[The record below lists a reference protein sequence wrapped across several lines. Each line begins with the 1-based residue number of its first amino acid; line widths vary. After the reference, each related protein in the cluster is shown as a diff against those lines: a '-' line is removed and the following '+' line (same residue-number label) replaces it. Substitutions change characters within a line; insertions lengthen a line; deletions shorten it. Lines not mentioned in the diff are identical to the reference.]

1 VINNCS
7 DDDKFIVTELLENRG
22 EKGEF
27 FVWEIVKKVFK
38 KRVCLAYWRYPIFSL
53 KGNRREVDILIL
65 DRQLGIIIIE
75 IKSLKIEQ
83 IQSINGHFWQYKN
96 FYVNSGNPYQQ
107 AENQLFN
114 LLEYLKNEPNLHQK
128 ITAKVVLALPYINQE
143 EWRKKGFDQLPSNP
157 PIIFQDDLEDVKLFF
172 DKLFEISPVLSGNK
186 LDEKQWNLLLSI
198 IAGKQVLNSPTK
210 YRVLSKE
217 NSKGKIAQ
225 ELASYDY
232 QLDLK
237 QEKTVKE
244 ISNNI
249 QEIRGVAGSGKT
261 VLLCQKV
268 AYLHLKYP
276 HWKIAIVFFT
286 RSLYEQIIELVDK
299 YLRYFSHGKFS
310 YRKYNKNLLILH
322 GWGSKNQQGFY
333 GLICEK
339 VKATKLRVNDTN
351 NQSPN
356 EALGEACYYLLKTR
370 KIPALFDVVLIDE
383 AQDFI
388 SQKWIYEGKQPFFW
402 LVYQSLKSSN
412 TLDSSEKKLI
422 YAYDEMQCLN
432 DELSFTFVDLFGENS
447 TKKLLTSIFVQSYRT
462 PDKILNTAFAINMGW
477 LRYLGVLTII
487 NHEKSWQ
494 DIGYQLTGKV
504 AEGET
509 ITKKKI
515 NSKFSHP
522 LSKFYQGEVIKFQT
536 FYSRQQELNYLGEAI
551 LTNLRYDNLRPIKQ
565 ILVIILGNSY
575 FVKELQSQCQ
585 EILQKKAIE
594 VFIPHK
600 NNPNKF
606 WEEGMITITG
616 IHQAKGNE
624 AEMVYVIG
632 LDQVAKEESN
642 ISLRNQLFVALTR
655 SKAWVN
661 ISGVGNYVMYDE
673 LKKVLT
679 CDDSFTF
686 TLRHPPLKMM
696 KLSEKEKLINN
707 FALGCRD
714 FQNIDL
720 SGENLENLSLNKI
733 NLIGGNLQRVNF
745 QGTSLQKGKLINAD
759 LTNSNFSQANLSY
772 CKLMGANLTGVNFS
786 QANLRGADFSNAI
799 LSNMNFTGA
808 DLTDTIFDDD
818 FYDN

>member
-1 VINNCS
+1 MINNYS
-7 DDDKFIVTELLENRG
+7 DEDKFIVTELLDTKG

-38 KRVCLAYWRYPIFSL
+38 NRVCLAYWRYPIFL
-53 KGNRREVDILIL
+53 EKGNRKEVDILVI
-65 DRQLGIIIIE
+65 DQQLGLIIIE

-83 IQSINGHFWQYKN
+83 IMSINGHLWQYQN
-96 FYVNSGNPYQQ
+96 FYTNSGNPYQQ
-107 AENQLFN
+107 GENQLFN
-114 LLEYLKNEPNLHQK
+114 LLEYVKNEPNLHQK
-128 ITAKVVLALPYINQE
+128 VTGKVFIALPYIQEE
-143 EWRKKGFDQLPSNP
+143 EWRKKGFEQLPSNP
-157 PIIFQDDLEDVKLFF
+157 PIIFQNELGESRLFL
-172 DKLFEISPVLSGNK
+172 DKLVRIPPAVSGNN
-186 LDEKQWNLLLSI
+186 LDKKQWNLLLAI
-198 IAGKQVLNSPTK
+198 IAGKQVLDTPK
-210 YRVLSKE
+210 YRVLSKD
-217 NSKGKIAQ
+217 NTKGKILQ
-225 ELASYDY
+225 ELASYSH

-237 QEKTVKE
+237 QEKIVKE

-249 QEIRGVAGSGKT
+249 EEIRGVAGSGKT
-261 VLLCQKV
+261 VILCQKA

-286 RSLYEQIIELVDK
+286 RSLYEQIILLIDK
-299 YLRYFSHGKFS
+299 WLKYFSQGKVR
-310 YRKYNKNLLILH
+310 YHKYNKNLLILH
-322 GWGSKNQQGFY
+322 GWGSKNQEGLY
-333 GLICEK
+333 SLICKK
-339 VKATKLRVNDTN
+339 VKGTKLRVNDTN
-351 NQSPN
+351 SQSPN

-383 AQDFI
+383 AQDFV
-388 SQKWIYEGKQPFFW
+388 SQKWIYEAKQPFFW

-412 TLDSSEKKLI
+412 TLDNSQKRLI

-432 DELSFTFVDLFGENS
+432 DGLTLTAFDLFGENS
-447 TKKLLTSIFVQSYRT
+447 AKKLLTSIFAHSYRT
-462 PDKILNTAFAINMGW
+462 PDRILNTAFAINMGW
-477 LRYLGVLTII
+477 LRYLGVLTMI
-487 NHEKSWQ
+487 NDQKSWQ
-494 DIGYQLTGKV
+494 DIGYKLTGKV
-504 AEGET
+504 ADGET
-509 ITKKKI
+509 ITIKKKA
-515 NSKFSHP
+515 SFLPHP
-522 LSKFYQGEVIKFQT
+522 LSKFYQGEVITFKT
-536 FYSRQQELNYLGEAI
+536 FYSRQQELNYLGEKI
-551 LTNLRYDNLRPIKQ
+551 LTNLRYDGLRPTKQ

-606 WEEGMITITG
+606 WEEGMITVTG

-624 AEMVYVIG
+624 AEMVYLIA

-642 ISLRNQLFVALTR
+642 LGLRNQLFVALTR

-679 CDDSFTF
+679 CDGSFTF
-686 TLRHPPLKMM
+686 TLRHQPLKII
-696 KLSEKEKLINN
+696 KLSEKEKLIDN

-714 FQNIDL
+714 FQHIDL

-733 NLIGGNLQRVNF
+733 NLIGSNLQGVNF
-745 QGTSLQKGKLINAD
+745 QGASLQKGKLINTD
-759 LTNSNFSQANLSY
+759 LKDSNFSQANLCH

-786 QANLRGADFSNAI
+786 RANLRGADFSNAI
-799 LSNMNFTGA
+799 LSNTNFTEA
-808 DLTDTIFDDD
+808 DLTDTIFDEE

>member
-1 VINNCS
+1 MINNYS
-7 DDDKFIVTELLENRG
+7 GDDKFIVTELLENRG

-27 FVWEIVKKVFK
+27 FVWEIVKKIFNN
-38 KRVCLAYWRYPIFSL
+38 RVCLAYWHYPIFSL
-53 KGNRREVDILIL
+53 KGNRKEVDILIL

-128 ITAKVVLALPYINQE
+128 IIGKVFIALPYIHEE

-157 PIIFQDDLEDVKLFF
+157 PIIFQNDLEDAKLFF
-172 DKLFEISPVLSGNK
+172 DKLCKIPPVLSGNK

-198 IAGKQVLNSPTK
+198 IAGKQVLDYPK
-210 YRVLSKE
+210 HRILSKE
-217 NSKGKIAQ
+217 NSKGKIVQ
-225 ELASYDY
+225 ELAIYHY

-237 QEKTVKE
+237 QEKIVKE

-249 QEIRGVAGSGKT
+249 QEIRGIAGSGKT
-261 VLLCQKV
+261 VLLCQKA

-276 HWKIAIVFFT
+276 HWKIAILFFT
-286 RSLYEQIIELVDK
+286 RSLYEQIIFLIDK
-299 YLRYFSHGKFS
+299 WLRYFSQGTVS

-333 GLICEK
+333 SLICEK

-356 EALGEACYYLLKTR
+356 EALAEACYYLLKTR
-370 KIPALFDVVLIDE
+370 KIPALFDVALIDE

-422 YAYDEMQCLN
+422 YSYDEMQCLN
-432 DELSFTFVDLFGENS
+432 NESSFTSFDLFGENS
-447 TKKLLTSIFVQSYRT
+447 TKTLLTNIFAHSYRT

-494 DIGYQLTGKV
+494 DIGYQLMGKV

-509 ITKKKI
+509 ITIEKKSS
-515 NSKFSHP
+515 NFSHP
-522 LSKFYQGEVIKFQT
+522 LSKLYQGEIIKFQT

-551 LTNLRYDNLRPIKQ
+551 LTNLRYDNLRPTKQ

-585 EILQKKAIE
+585 EILEKKAIE
-594 VFIPHK
+594 VFIPDK

-606 WEEGMITITG
+606 WQEGMITITG

-632 LDQVAKEESN
+632 LDQVAKEEGN

-686 TLRHPPLKMM
+686 TLRHQPLKMI
-696 KLSEKEKLINN
+696 KLSEKEKLIDN

-733 NLIGGNLQRVNF
+733 NLIGSNLQRVNF

-759 LTNSNFSQANLSY
+759 LTDSNFSQANLSY

-799 LSNMNFTGA
+799 LSNTNFRGA
-808 DLTDTIFDDD
+808 DLTDTIFDDG